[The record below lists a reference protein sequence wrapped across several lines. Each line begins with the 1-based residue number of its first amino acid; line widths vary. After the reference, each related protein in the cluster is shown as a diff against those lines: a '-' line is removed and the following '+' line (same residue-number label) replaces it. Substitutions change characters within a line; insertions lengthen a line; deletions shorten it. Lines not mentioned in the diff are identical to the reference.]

1 MEELI
6 EHPDD
11 YGIYIVDRRMKSVD
25 ESVNQL
31 TDQMFQFTQ
40 KTRRQRINQRNRTER
55 LSPFLDWKVLGLEY
69 VKARQLA
76 LRRAYPTAFDNDG
89 AFEAA
94 TFDETKPKVPRPIS
108 APPSPRYQG
117 GATPGDLGSLQEG
130 MEVLHTVCP
139 YYIACSDGVG

>member
-6 EHPDD
+6 EHPED
-11 YGIYIVDRRMKSVD
+11 YGIYIVDRRLKGVD

-31 TDQMFQFTQ
+31 TDYMYQFTL

-76 LRRAYPTAFDNDG
+76 LRRAYPQAFDTDG
-89 AFEAA
+89 ALGAA
-94 TFDETKPKVPRPIS
+94 SFDESKPKVPRPIS
-108 APPSPRYQG
+108 APPSPHQG
-117 GATPGDLGSLQEG
+117 GATPGDMGSLQEG
-130 MEVLHTVCP
+130 MEVLHTV
-139 YYIACSDGVG
+139 

>member
-76 LRRAYPTAFDNDG
+76 LRRAYPQAFDTDG
-89 AFEAA
+89 ALEAA
-94 TFDETKPKVPRPIS
+94 TFDESKPKVPRPIS
-108 APPSPRYQG
+108 APPSPRYRG
-117 GATPGDLGSLQEG
+117 SATPGDLGSIQEG
-130 MEVLHTVCP
+130 MEALHTVWVS
-139 YYIACSDGVG
+139 YYLG

>member
-76 LRRAYPTAFDNDG
+76 LRRAYPQAFENDG

-117 GATPGDLGSLQEG
+117 SATPGDLGSLQEG

-139 YYIACSDGVG
+139 HYTACSDGVG